1 VWAVEALTNIA
12 LNTRVRPN
20 GRRTAIDAADIVLV
34 APPSIIPPR
43 RADGAFFLRV
53 VGELG
58 FQYIAVEALSSLSRF
73 DAV

>member
-1 VWAVEALTNIA
+1 MPRILFLSPRQA
-12 LNTRVRPN
+12 
-20 GRRTAIDAADIVLV
+20 G
-34 APPSIIPPR
+34 IIPPR